1 MIISF
6 SLPVPGRSSAQPLH
20 LGEYDTCLEAVYAY
34 DHALIGI
41 RNWLLQT
48 GKPQLPIAYKANLQW
63 SDYGAVDT
71 LSGSP
76 DMYGTPLY
84 NYLLTMASPA
94 VETAL
99 EKNAADAIIAAENKA
114 TAKKEKKE
122 RQLKVKQ
129 EKKETRERE
138 KREKKT
144 AKQMR
149 AKSSRIN
156 PFPKPRSEES
166 EQDWWFQKLL
176 NKNA

>member
-1 MIISF
+1 M
-6 SLPVPGRSSAQPLH
+6 PGRSSAQPLH

-94 VETAL
+94 VETVL
-99 EKNAADAIIAAENKA
+99 EKNAASAIIAAKNKA
-114 TAKKEKKE
+114 TAKK
-122 RQLKVKQ
+122 

-138 KREKKT
+138 KREREKREREKREKRKKT
-144 AKQMR
+144 D
-149 AKSSRIN
+149 
-156 PFPKPRSEES
+156 PFPTPRSEES

-176 NKNA
+176 NKNT